1 MLGPLLF
8 MVMYLHLDAS
18 DGVRIC
24 NETYGSCGNKRNA
37 KSTEQCAHIQKVYIT
52 DINLLAEKEC

>member
-1 MLGPLLF
+1 